1 MDISDFKIGQTVVI
15 LGDGG
20 VIQTTD
26 RTEAF
31 VTKVGRQYVH
41 VVQKGGGYPS
51 MFQKHVE
58 NKNYLISDRPVSS
71 CHQRK
76 PRTITV
82 KENAS

>member
-41 VVQKGGGYPS
+41 VV
-51 MFQKHVE
+51 
-58 NKNYLISDRPVSS
+58 
-71 CHQRK
+71 
-76 PRTITV
+76 
-82 KENAS
+82 